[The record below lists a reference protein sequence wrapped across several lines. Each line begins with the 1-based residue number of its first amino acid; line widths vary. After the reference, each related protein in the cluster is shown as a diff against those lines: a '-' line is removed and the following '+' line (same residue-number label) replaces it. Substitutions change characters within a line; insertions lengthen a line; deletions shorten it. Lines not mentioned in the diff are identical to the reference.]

1 MPNDI
6 DEIIFLAYKIS
17 RIKRIQKIIWN
28 FFFIDIIPEMM
39 FKMLLSNL
47 LL

>member
-28 FFFIDIIPEMM
+28 FFIEIIPEMM

>member
-28 FFFIDIIPEMM
+28 FFIDIFPEMM